1 MITASGSPW
10 PPRRC
15 RTRLAASGQAAS
27 GQAPPPS
34 GPGRT
39 QTASPAALV
48 PPWRRRQCCCP
59 LATRTSCLA
68 CHRCQISSVP
78 ALGRSRAPTR
88 RRSATRR
95 PPTTLPRASEPR
107 RRSSSLACSPR
118 ASALLRSPRIQWR
131 TWRRSTSRPR
141 LPRVLL
147 QPQGRVRTPDE
158 LWRSASRSSTTS
170 LCRTSLTTPT
180 CVLSWMKRGGSSWRT
195 LCNSGSS
202 KRAPVTSSRPRRP

>member
-158 LWRSASRSSTTS
+158 LWRSASRSSTTFQIATIPETS
-170 LCRTSLTTPT
+170 SFRARLMAVGGSASLT
-180 CVLSWMKRGGSSWRT
+180 CFRSIG
-195 LCNSGSS
+195 
-202 KRAPVTSSRPRRP
+202 